1 MALTEKGKSALGH
14 IKTHF
19 PTGAFTAKD
28 LSDAAGEKIVA
39 ATLNAVANNGYLN
52 KLGGSPVQ
60 FEAVAD
66 LLDLLENMETPTATG
81 LDNTKMATAKRAKN
95 DEFYTRYE
103 DIEAEVMKYRKQFRG
118 KTVYLPCD
126 DPAEKK
132 SEFWSFFVNNFDAFG
147 LKKLIATH
155 YDENGKAY
163 KIWIDSDTTGDGYI
177 DDADALQEDLI
188 GNGDFRSPECIDIL
202 NECDIVCTNPPFSLF
217 REFFDAIM
225 QANKLFLIICPQN
238 AFKYK
243 DIFPYIKEGKV
254 WAGYSFN
261 KTFDFIMSDDYVLTK
276 TGYID
281 DQGRKH
287 GKVASTCW
295 MTNMVVNKRTDSKRG
310 EKYAHIMSKKL
321 NCKTAICSTTPDYI
335 YNILSGER
343 IAAGEAVTA
352 ICAIGQPEQFFR
364 FVENRFEVIRKIAYD
379 DHHVYKQSE
388 LDAIKGTIVTTEKDA
403 VKMSN
408 FNRKDIYA
416 MKLKID
422 LDIKTL
428 LED

>member
-1 MALTEKGKSALGH
+1 MALTEKGMSALGH

-19 PTGAFTAKD
+19 PTGAFSAKD

-60 FEAVAD
+60 YEAVSD
-66 LLDLLENMETPTATG
+66 LLDLMENMSEVS
-81 LDNTKMATAKRAKN
+81 TKIGQTNVNMASAKRNQN
-95 DEFYTRYE
+95 DEFYTRYD

-118 KTVYLPCD
+118 KIVYLPCD

-163 KIWIDSDTTGDGYI
+163 KIWIDGDTSNDGYI
-177 DDADALQEDLI
+177 DDADALQEDLE
-188 GNGDFRSPECIDIL
+188 GNGDFRSPECIAIL
-202 NECDIVCTNPPFSLF
+202 KECDIVCTNPPFSVY
-217 REFFDAIM
+217 REFFAAIM
-225 QANKLFLIICPQN
+225 QANKQFLIICPQN

-243 DIFPYIKEGKV
+243 DIFPYVKEGMV

-281 DQGRKH
+281 DNGKKH
-287 GKVASTCW
+287 GKVAGTCW
-295 MTNMVVNKRTDSKRG
+295 MTNMVVNRRVEEMVLTH
-310 EKYAHIMSKKL
+310 KYNPFDYPQFDTYDAINVSRVDRIPCDYDGIMGVPITFLGKH
-321 NCKTAICSTTPDYI
+321 NPDQFEI
-335 YNILSGER
+335 V
-343 IAAGEAVTA
+343 GEANHGSDNKYDLFKPIVNGKELFPR
-352 ICAIGQPEQFFR
+352 IL
-364 FVENRFEVIRKIAYD
+364 IR
-379 DHHVYKQSE
+379 
-388 LDAIKGTIVTTEKDA
+388 
-403 VKMSN
+403 
-408 FNRKDIYA
+408 RK
-416 MKLKID
+416 K
-422 LDIKTL
+422 
-428 LED
+428 

>member
-1 MALTEKGKSALGH
+1 MALTEKGRNAVEKIIDNYPH
-14 IKTHF
+14 
-19 PTGAFTAKD
+19 GAFSAKD
-28 LSDAAGEKIVA
+28 LSDACGEKIVA
-39 ATLNAVANNGYLN
+39 ATLNSVANNGYIN

-60 FEAVAD
+60 YEAIDNLVEIFEKIKSEDVSK
-66 LLDLLENMETPTATG
+66 G
-81 LDNTKMATAKRAKN
+81 CDNSNLCLAKKVKN

-103 DIEAEVMKYRKQFRG
+103 DIEAEVMKYRKQFQD
-118 KTVYLPCD
+118 KIVYLPCD

-132 SEFWSFFVNNFDAFG
+132 SEFWSFFVNNFDSFG

-163 KIWIDSDTTGDGYI
+163 KIWIDSDTTNDGFI
-177 DDADALQEDLI
+177 DDADAMQEDLE

-217 REFFDAIM
+217 REFFNVIM

-243 DIFPYIKEGKV
+243 DIFPFIKEGKV

-261 KTFDFIMSDDYVLTK
+261 KTFDFIMSDDYVLTN

-295 MTNMVVNKRTDSKRG
+295 MTNMVVHKRTEEMILTK
-310 EKYAHIMSKKL
+310 KYNSTDYPQFDNYDAINVGRVENIPYDYDGIMGVPISFLGKH
-321 NCKTAICSTTPDYI
+321 NPNQFEII
-335 YNILSGER
+335 
-343 IAAGEAVTA
+343 GEANHGSDNQYDLFKPVVNGKELFPR
-352 ICAIGQPEQFFR
+352 IL
-364 FVENRFEVIRKIAYD
+364 IR
-379 DHHVYKQSE
+379 
-388 LDAIKGTIVTTEKDA
+388 
-403 VKMSN
+403 
-408 FNRKDIYA
+408 RK
-416 MKLKID
+416 K
-422 LDIKTL
+422 
-428 LED
+428 